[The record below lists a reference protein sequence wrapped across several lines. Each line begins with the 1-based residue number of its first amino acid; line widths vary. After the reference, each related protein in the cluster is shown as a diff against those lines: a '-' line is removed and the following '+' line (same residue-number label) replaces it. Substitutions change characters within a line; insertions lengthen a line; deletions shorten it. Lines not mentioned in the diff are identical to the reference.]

1 MAVPRQY
8 LSPPQVHKFGGSS
21 VADADGFRR
30 VAAIVTDLPATSCI
44 VVSAV
49 AGVTNR
55 LVAIAAAAASR
66 QDWQGDLDDLRYQ
79 HRHLAQELL
88 GSKSGDLHE
97 FIDDRFAALAR
108 HLGALSVL
116 GVATELA
123 TAPVHGAGE
132 LLSSRILHAL
142 LQKQGQDA
150 AWLDARKI
158 VVLETGDAGKTVNWD
173 ASRIGL
179 DGWRHW
185 AKILVAPGF
194 VASDDT
200 GRMVTLGRNGSD
212 YSAAILARLLDA
224 ESLSLWGD
232 TDGVQSA
239 DPSLVPDAV
248 QIAQLSYDEAFELA
262 YYGARVIHPQT
273 LAPLLANKIPLH
285 IRNVNAP
292 ERAGTHVGPDLAAA
306 PVKGL
311 TAMQNLGLVTLEGSG
326 MVGVTGI
333 DERVFAAL
341 RQASVSVVMV
351 SQGSSEHSICC
362 VVQRSDCEPA
372 RRALLRAFAWE
383 LETGDVNAIS
393 VDTDI
398 AVLAAVGDGMVGTPG
413 TAARLL
419 SALAHAGI
427 NVRAIAQGASERNI
441 SLAVAGGDVQRAL
454 RAAHAGFWLSAHTLS
469 IGLIGA
475 GRVGGELLE
484 QLKAARQR
492 LRREAGVD
500 LRIRAVAGSRRMWLG
515 EAEDAPAAL
524 DDSIGEALDLERLV
538 DHVQADHLPHAVL
551 IDCTAA
557 DEISAHYPAWLKR
570 GIHIATPNKHAG
582 AGDIGRWK
590 DINQARQNGSLWRY
604 EGTVGAGLPV
614 IQTLRDLLDTGD
626 ELVSIEAVLSGS
638 MAWLC
643 NSHDGRRPFSELV
656 AEARR
661 QGYTEPD
668 PREDLSGM
676 DVARKLVILARE
688 AGQPLTLQ
696 DVQVESLVQPEL
708 AAAPLNRLD
717 QALPLLDKPMQQ
729 WLDKARQQGGVLRHV
744 ARLDKEGRASVGLAI
759 LPADHAFAHLRFTDN
774 CVQFS
779 TRRYCNNPLVVQGPG
794 AGPEVTAA
802 GVFADVLRI
811 AGQLG
816 APL

>member
-1 MAVPRQY
+1 
-8 LSPPQVHKFGGSS
+8 
-21 VADADGFRR
+21 
-30 VAAIVTDLPATSCI
+30 
-44 VVSAV
+44 
-49 AGVTNR
+49 
-55 LVAIAAAAASR
+55 
-66 QDWQGDLDDLRYQ
+66 
-79 HRHLAQELL
+79 
-88 GSKSGDLHE
+88 
-97 FIDDRFAALAR
+97 
-108 HLGALSVL
+108 
-116 GVATELA
+116 
-123 TAPVHGAGE
+123 
-132 LLSSRILHAL
+132 
-142 LQKQGQDA
+142 
-150 AWLDARKI
+150 
-158 VVLETGDAGKTVNWD
+158 
-173 ASRIGL
+173 
-179 DGWRHW
+179 
-185 AKILVAPGF
+185 
-194 VASDDT
+194 
-200 GRMVTLGRNGSD
+200 MVTLGRNGSD

-500 LRIRAVAGSRRMWLG
+500 LRVRAVAGSRRMWLG

-656 AEARR
+656 AEARSEEHTSELQSRGHLVCRLLLRPPPRSTLFPYTTLFRSQNGSLWRYEGTVGAGLPVIQTLRDLLDTGDELVSIEAVLSGSMAWLCNSHDGRRPFSELVAEARR

-708 AAAPLNRLD
+708 AAAPLDRLD
-717 QALPLLDKPMQQ
+717 QALPLLDKPMQK